1 MIHTCHNNMSQYN
14 ALRQQAAKETGAAE
28 EASHLASKAAAAAK
42 SAAHVVQGA
51 TSMV

>member
-1 MIHTCHNNMSQYN
+1 MCITYD
-14 ALRQQAAKETGAAE
+14 ALRQQAAKETGAAQ
-28 EASHLASKAAAAAK
+28 EASHLAGKAAAAAK